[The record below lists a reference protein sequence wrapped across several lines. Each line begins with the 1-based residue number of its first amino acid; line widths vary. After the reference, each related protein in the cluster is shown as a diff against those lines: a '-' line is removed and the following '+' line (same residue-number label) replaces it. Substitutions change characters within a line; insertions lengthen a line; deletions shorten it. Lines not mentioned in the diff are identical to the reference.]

1 MEIDRR
7 THYSQIMNQMA
18 KDILRRVETWPEEDQ
33 EELAELA
40 REIEAR
46 RTGVY
51 VLDEDEETAIRE
63 ALAQLDRG
71 EGVSEEEMDA
81 FWKRCGVK

>member
-1 MEIDRR
+1 MSPAAKEILDKIAR
-7 THYSQIMNQMA
+7 
-18 KDILRRVETWPEEDQ
+18 WPEEDQ

-51 VLDEDEETAIRE
+51 VL
-63 ALAQLDRG
+63 
-71 EGVSEEEMDA
+71 SEEERAVIADARKGAFASDDDVRA
-81 FWKRCGVK
+81 FWKRHGLA